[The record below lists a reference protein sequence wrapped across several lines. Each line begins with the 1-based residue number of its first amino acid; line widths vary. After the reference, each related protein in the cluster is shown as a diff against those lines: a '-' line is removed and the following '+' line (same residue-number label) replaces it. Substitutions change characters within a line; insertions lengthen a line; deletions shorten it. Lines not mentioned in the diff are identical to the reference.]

1 MNEKRNTTGE
11 SADLFGLVG
20 GVGARQAK
28 KRSQAGGGGYPQTCG
43 VQNFELRDEEKKS
56 GDPRF
61 AELARIGLPAAW
73 LRLAERIGF
82 DTWLDVW
89 RTISEDEALRHD
101 GGQRMPKLRAYDA
114 YLRFQRNRYIE
125 ALAQAGM
132 GDQQIQAALRR
143 NLKED
148 LDVSHINRL
157 SKKARMAA

>member
-11 SADLFGLVG
+11 CADLFGLVG
-20 GVGARQAK
+20 GVGARQAD
-28 KRSQAGGGGYPQTCG
+28 KRPKPGGGGYPQICG
-43 VQNFELRDEEKKS
+43 VQNFELRDEQKKS
-56 GDPRF
+56 RDPRF
-61 AELARIGLPAAW
+61 DELARIGLPAAW
-73 LRLAERIGF
+73 LRLAERVGF

-125 ALAQAGM
+125 ALAGGGM
-132 GDQQIQAALRR
+132 GDQQIQDSLKR
-143 NLKED
+143 NLREE

-157 SKKARMAA
+157 AKRARMGA